1 MEFGDKSG
9 YVCIDEIQQK
19 ENAGRFLKGLYD
31 MELPYKFVVTG
42 SGSLELKE
50 KVGEALTGRKHL
62 LLMDS
67 VNFKEFA
74 DYKTDYKYSNKI
86 ESYFSLEEE
95 KTQGL
100 LNEYLIFGGY
110 PAIVYSGD
118 IQHKID
124 VMNEVFTSY
133 ISKDI
138 SYLLGVR
145 SADKFI
151 KMIKLL
157 AVQSGGILNYA
168 QLASDSGIS
177 VDTLKNYLWYAEQ
190 TFIISIVKPYFS
202 NPKKELT
209 KSPVVYF
216 NDLGMLNY
224 ARGKFS
230 KLDALN
236 GFVFQNFIFILLRA
250 KYQTP
255 ISPVN
260 HWRTKDKAEVDFV
273 IHKPST
279 TIPVEVK
286 FSHLKKKSI
295 SRSFRSY
302 INRYKPEKA
311 IVVNLSLDEQLVLN
325 GTEIEFIPFWKLA

>member
-1 MEFGDKSG
+1 
-9 YVCIDEIQQK
+9 
-19 ENAGRFLKGLYD
+19 
-31 MELPYKFVVTG
+31 
-42 SGSLELKE
+42 
-50 KVGEALTGRKHL
+50 
-62 LLMDS
+62 
-67 VNFKEFA
+67 
-74 DYKTDYKYSNKI
+74 
-86 ESYFSLEEE
+86 
-95 KTQGL
+95 
-100 LNEYLIFGGY
+100 
-110 PAIVYSGD
+110 
-118 IQHKID
+118 
-124 VMNEVFTSY
+124 
-133 ISKDI
+133 
-138 SYLLGVR
+138 
-145 SADKFI
+145 
-151 KMIKLL
+151 
-157 AVQSGGILNYA
+157 
-168 QLASDSGIS
+168 
-177 VDTLKNYLWYAEQ
+177 
-190 TFIISIVKPYFS
+190 
-202 NPKKELT
+202 
-209 KSPVVYF
+209 
-216 NDLGMLNY
+216 MLNY